1 MKQNP
6 TEQAD
11 TTESRLDQQSDDPNT
26 QIPPIITKKQK
37 KSKIENYVFYTIQ
50 M

>member
-1 MKQNP
+1 MKQSFP
-6 TEQAD
+6 QQAD

-26 QIPPIITKKQK
+26 NSANTKNT
-37 KSKIENYVFYTIQ
+37 KSKDRKLRFYTIQ